1 MAIWLQS
8 SIWANRTKSLIL
20 IVSFPVL
27 LFGIL
32 FLVFLLLSM
41 KWAVEPQ
48 TFEVY
53 AQESLALNL
62 MAFTYLGPI
71 LLVWCLISFAFHRQI
86 IFAFSGAKP
95 LERRICPDVYNIVE
109 NLCISR
115 GLPMPQIGI
124 LEDDSMNAFAVGW
137 RPKNAWIV
145 FSRGLLNTL
154 NKKEVEAVAA
164 HELTHIINR
173 DSLLMVVVICF
184 IGAIAT
190 IWEIIVRWGWRFGWS
205 RDSKDS
211 GQIKM
216 AIMVIGFVF
225 LILGYVVFPL
235 VQLALSRKREY
246 LADAGSVELTHDS
259 ESMIAALEKISADS
273 VIESINKWTVAAMCI
288 ATPFEK
294 KSGFWSWVKNLFST
308 HPRIEDR
315 ISALRTY

>member
-1 MAIWLQS
+1 M
-8 SIWANRTKSLIL
+8 
-20 IVSFPVL
+20 
-27 LFGIL
+27 
-32 FLVFLLLSM
+32 
-41 KWAVEPQ
+41 
-48 TFEVY
+48 
-53 AQESLALNL
+53 NL

-190 IWEIIVRWGWRFGWS
+190 I
-205 RDSKDS
+205 
-211 GQIKM
+211 
-216 AIMVIGFVF
+216 
-225 LILGYVVFPL
+225 
-235 VQLALSRKREY
+235 
-246 LADAGSVELTHDS
+246 
-259 ESMIAALEKISADS
+259 
-273 VIESINKWTVAAMCI
+273 
-288 ATPFEK
+288 
-294 KSGFWSWVKNLFST
+294 
-308 HPRIEDR
+308 
-315 ISALRTY
+315 